1 MIYLYAFIDDF
12 QPFDLSSGVSGE
24 AIAVI
29 EIESIRVA
37 VGQIARRPE
46 LSAGVLA
53 AQDRI
58 VRELQG
64 HAAAVLPL
72 RFGAAFAGEDDAAR
86 AIRTRKPALTEGLAL
101 VRGREQMTLWITR
114 GARGVMGM
122 PRRSDEVANVELA
135 HRSDEV
141 AKVGPGSLYLR
152 QRASAVMPE
161 EITQVIDALRGLQ
174 RATRVE
180 AGRTAGVVAT
190 VYQLIDRGTSEEYVR
205 AVREIGL
212 ASPHLSIRVS
222 GPSPCYAFA

>member
-1 MIYLYAFIDDF
+1 
-12 QPFDLSSGVSGE
+12 
-24 AIAVI
+24 
-29 EIESIRVA
+29 
-37 VGQIARRPE
+37 
-46 LSAGVLA
+46 
-53 AQDRI
+53 
-58 VRELQG
+58 
-64 HAAAVLPL
+64 
-72 RFGAAFAGEDDAAR
+72 
-86 AIRTRKPALTEGLAL
+86 
-101 VRGREQMTLWITR
+101 MTLWITR
-114 GARGVMGM
+114 GARSAMGL
-122 PRRSDEVANVELA
+122 PRRSAEGAEAELA

-174 RATRVE
+174 SATRVE

-190 VYQLIDRGTSEEYVR
+190 VYQLIDRGTSEKYVR

>member
-37 VGQIARRPE
+37 TGQIARRPD

-72 RFGAAFAGEDDAAR
+72 RFGATFAGEDDAAR
-86 AIRTRKPALTEGLAL
+86 AIRTRKPALIEGLAL
-101 VRGREQMTLWITR
+101 VRGREQMTLWITQ
-114 GARGVMGM
+114 GARSATGATG
-122 PRRSDEVANVELA
+122 ATAFGLA

-212 ASPHLSIRVS
+212 ASPHLSIRVT